1 MIEIVK
7 ELIQL
12 VGTASPVLYI
22 FAVSYAIGKVLPG
35 ILFFSFFI
43 YVVRSA
49 RSCAWW
55 VIRDAVV
62 ERIRDGRIEVD
73 GKSGAGVEE
82 NK

>member
-35 ILFFSFFI
+35 ILFFSFFV
-43 YVVRSA
+43 YAVRCA
-49 RSCAWW
+49 RQCAWW
-55 VIRDAVV
+55 MVRDEIV
-62 ERIRDGRIEVD
+62 ERFRT
-73 GKSGAGVEE
+73 GAIKINEKGEVEE
-82 NK
+82 KKV